1 MEVVMIRILFL
12 LIVTS
17 LLTGCADSSFTP
29 TPTLPPTAET
39 PNTLPEPTDPTQ
51 LITVKAGE
59 TFDLVVPSNSST
71 GYRWNIIPELD
82 ENTVQFVEQNYMA
95 EQPILPGS
103 GGVDVW
109 TFRAVNAGDTT
120 VVLGYYPPGNDTNP
134 EEHVTFSIHVE

>member
-1 MEVVMIRILFL
+1 MIRILFL